1 MPVKYRN
8 RLLWESY
15 QWPPKK
21 LMFGIFMV
29 SIRRSP
35 SCTHMSDTQK
45 RDCYWGGDTFP
56 DPGVLGGYKE
66 TEIHLGGQGLLVILW
81 GGPSYCTA

>member
-1 MPVKYRN
+1 
-8 RLLWESY
+8 
-15 QWPPKK
+15 
-21 LMFGIFMV
+21 
-29 SIRRSP
+29 
-35 SCTHMSDTQK
+35 MSDTQK